1 VDPYVNDPY
10 EQTSTRRTD
19 RCRGGFYGQGRR
31 QTGSKETNI
40 TLRTTTTGAAHLR
53 QTWRS
58 SPVWTALVGAV
69 AAALLAL
76 ALSAP
81 PAQSAERSSTTTVTG
96 GQTLLKLDSGTAAVL
111 TDAGVSIRATGR
123 AIGPSGSTLF
133 VFPVVGGEVNK
144 EQLSGR
150 IVHSGGLAITA
161 GGTTLI
167 VKRFVID
174 LDTGYLT
181 ARVAGAGVRIPLLRL
196 GAVTGGVKVAPGIL
210 VLKDVNVRLTG
221 TAADALN
228 QTFNTD
234 LFSGGLLIGQAT
246 VIATTSN

>member
-1 VDPYVNDPY
+1 
-10 EQTSTRRTD
+10 
-19 RCRGGFYGQGRR
+19 
-31 QTGSKETNI
+31 
-40 TLRTTTTGAAHLR
+40 LRTTTTGAVDLR
-53 QTWRS
+53 QRWRS
-58 SPVWTALVGAV
+58 SLVWTALAGAL

-81 PAQSAERSSTTTVTG
+81 PAQSVERSATTPVTG
-96 GQTLLKLDSGTAAVL
+96 GQTLLRLDGGTAAVL
-111 TDAGVSIRATGR
+111 TDAGVGIEATGP
-123 AIGPSGSTLF
+123 AIGPAGSTLF
-133 VFPVVGGEVNK
+133 TFPIVGGEVNK
-144 EQLSGR
+144 NQLSGR

-161 GGTTLI
+161 GGTTLV

-181 ARVAGAGVRIPLLRL
+181 AKVAGAGVRIPLLRL
-196 GAVTGGVKVAPGIL
+196 GAVTGGVKAAPGVL

-221 TAADALN
+221 TAAGALN

-246 VIATTSN
+246 IIARTGL